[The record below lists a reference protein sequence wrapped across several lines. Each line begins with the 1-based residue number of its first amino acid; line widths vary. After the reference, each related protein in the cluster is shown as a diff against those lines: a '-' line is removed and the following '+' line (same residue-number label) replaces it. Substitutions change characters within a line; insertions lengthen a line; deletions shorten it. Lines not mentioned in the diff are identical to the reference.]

1 MRIKALKLKDFRPFH
16 KTEMIPTGKDENGKE
31 KFTENSI
38 DIEIKFSDSN
48 LTVFIGENGSGKT
61 TILDALGILLT
72 KLFIT
77 PPNKSL
83 QPLIPKRVTK
93 LITGI
98 SSYELRETDI
108 YHEKG
113 KHEVGK
119 LTRFTKIELLTE
131 EDNKLFSWVLQGKMA
146 ENNNYLEKT
155 IDVDAATGLDTH
167 YSLISAIKYN
177 LERNQD
183 FANLDI
189 LCFYQTNS
197 SIYEK
202 DRPKISLPKGFPSQ
216 LFAYKN
222 AFSQDSYSFEEF
234 INWFRIKEEKENKT
248 VKEDKNLKFKEPALE
263 LIREVLR
270 EVSNSFELKL
280 DSIRVDPNDSTLL
293 ILTKDNSKDLH
304 LSQLSAGEQR
314 ILFLFFDIAKR
325 IYHANP
331 GRFYDEFSKEKDS
344 KDILRNATGIVI
356 IDEIDLH
363 LHPKWQR
370 LVVPALMATFPN
382 VQFIVTT
389 HSDLVITHVP
399 TEAIIQLGEIPPR
412 FLKEKY
418 NYIFY
423 GADVENAREFAMSL
437 KEKYP
442 KDVADK
448 LLDLFESIKND
459 KEEEYKKIRDEL
471 LSIID
476 KDHPELIRAKNMIE
490 LKRMMKK

>member
-202 DRPKISLPKGFPSQ
+202 DSTKRPKISLPKGFPSQ

-344 KDILRNATGIVI
+344 KDILRN
-356 IDEIDLH
+356 
-363 LHPKWQR
+363 
-370 LVVPALMATFPN
+370 
-382 VQFIVTT
+382 VTT

>member
-1 MRIKALKLKDFRPFH
+1 MRIVSLKLKDFRPFH
-16 KTEMIPTGKDENGKE
+16 KTEMVPTGRQDENGKE
-31 KFTENSI
+31 IFTENSV

-72 KLFIT
+72 KLFIAQ
-77 PPNKSL
+77 PNRKS
-83 QPLIPKRVTK
+83 QPLIPKKVTK
-93 LITGI
+93 FITGI

-108 YHEKG
+108 YHEIG
-113 KHEVGK
+113 QITP
-119 LTRFTKIELLTE
+119 LTKIELLTE
-131 EDNKLFSWVLQGKMA
+131 KDNKLFNWVLKGYKA
-146 ENNNYLEKT
+146 GNNFQEVSEE
-155 IDVDAATGLDTH
+155 VDPESGYETH
-167 YSLISAIKYN
+167 YSLINSIKYN
-177 LERNQD
+177 LERNHD

-202 DRPKISLPKGFPSQ
+202 DNAKKPKILLPKNFPSQ

-222 AFSQDSYSFEEF
+222 SFSKDSYSFEEF

-270 EVSNSFELKL
+270 EVSKSFDLKL

-293 ILTKDNSKDLH
+293 ILTKENSKNLH

-331 GRFYDEFSKEKDS
+331 GKFYDEYSKQENS
-344 KDILRNATGIVI
+344 KDILNSATGIVI

-363 LHPKWQR
+363 LHPKWQSEV
-370 LVVPALMATFPN
+370 LNALNKTFPKI
-382 VQFIVTT
+382 QFIVTT
-389 HSDLVITHVP
+389 HSPIACVYL
-399 TEAIIQLGEIPPR
+399 R
-412 FLKEKY
+412 K
-418 NYIFY
+418 NYSSIFSLENNRIKNIDYYY
-423 GADVENAREFAMSL
+423 G
-437 KEKYP
+437 
-442 KDVADK
+442 KDVNNFLSRFGINRRPKEIQDK
-448 LLDLFESIKND
+448 IDLMYQYYED
-459 KEEEYKKIRDEL
+459 GQKEESDKIYK
-471 LSIID
+471 
-476 KDHPELIRAKNMIE
+476 ELIDILGKDDIDMIE
-490 LKRMMKK
+490 FEAYKEYN

>member
-16 KTEMIPTGKDENGKE
+16 KTEKIPTGRQDANGQE
-31 KFTENSI
+31 IFTENSV

-77 PPNKSL
+77 APNRKS

-93 LITGI
+93 FITGI

-108 YHEKG
+108 YHEISQ
-113 KHEVGK
+113 
-119 LTRFTKIELLTE
+119 LTPLTKIELLTE
-131 EDNKLFSWVLQGKMA
+131 KDNKLFNWVLKGYKAGSNFQ
-146 ENNNYLEKT
+146 EISDE
-155 IDVDAATGLDTH
+155 IDVATGLDTH
-167 YSLISAIKYN
+167 YSLISGIKYN
-177 LERNQD
+177 LERNHD

-197 SIYEK
+197 SIYQK
-202 DRPKISLPKGFPSQ
+202 DHTKRPKISLPKNFPSQ

-222 AFSQDSYSFEEF
+222 SFSKDSYSFEEF

-270 EVSNSFELKL
+270 EVSQSFDLKL

-331 GRFYDEFSKEKDS
+331 GRFYDEYSKEKDT
-344 KDILRNATGIVI
+344 KEILQNATGIVI

-389 HSDLVITHVP
+389 HSPLVLSKIKGSS
-399 TEAIIQLGEIPPR
+399 IIK
-412 FLKEKY
+412 LKEFSNLSPDQSASPEFKDTNSILSDY
-418 NYIFY
+418 MDTSELPQEAMIWFQEIFRLMEEGKVLEAKQKIQKLEEIY
-423 GADVENAREFAMSL
+423 G
-437 KEKYP
+437 
-442 KDVADK
+442 KDY
-448 LLDLFESIKND
+448 S
-459 KEEEYKKIRDEL
+459 EL
-471 LSIID
+471 V
-476 KDHPELIRAKNMIE
+476 RAKTLLAFYE
-490 LKRMMKK
+490 D